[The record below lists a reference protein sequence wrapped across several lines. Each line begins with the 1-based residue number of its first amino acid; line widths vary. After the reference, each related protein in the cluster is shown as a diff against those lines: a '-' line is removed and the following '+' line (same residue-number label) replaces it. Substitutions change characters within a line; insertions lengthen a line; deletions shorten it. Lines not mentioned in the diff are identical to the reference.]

1 MLAGQNETFDWTATA
16 LVGLGHLAEMGG
28 HLDGAESRHR
38 RAWQAALGWPAA
50 LEGLACVAA
59 WEDGAEAARM
69 LGAASWWRARRHR
82 PPNRLEQVD
91 VDRAED
97 CARTLLGSEGFEA
110 AYRDGAADPQ
120 AVADKPGAV
129 LANR

>member
-1 MLAGQNETFDWTATA
+1 MSRN
-16 LVGLGHLAEMGG
+16 MGG
-28 HLDGAESRHR
+28 DLDGAESLHR
-38 RAWQAALGWPAA
+38 RAWQTTPGSAAA

-59 WEDGAEAARM
+59 ARGDGAEAARL

-82 PPNRLEQVD
+82 PVNRLEQAD

-97 CARTLLGSEGFEA
+97 RARNLLGSEGFEA

-120 AVADKPGAV
+120 AVVDQPGTA